1 MAKLAYA
8 RKREWVDLFLV
19 LVVSIVFTFISLSIN
34 FIDTMY
40 KYFYVITHYPA
51 AELVINLV
59 FLWLIGLLW
68 VTYRQWQRSLQGQ
81 MELEDTISSI
91 NPDVL
96 MVIDGNQ
103 KVILCNAP
111 VRHMFGYEAAE
122 IINKH
127 TDFLFSDREPC
138 PAGEQAMPESPGNG
152 GFQRESATGKRKSG
166 ETFGLEII
174 TAKLRNREGAV
185 LLLKDVNERRRAQ
198 DAVKLSEERY
208 QRLIENANDGIVSTD
223 NAGIIIGFNKK
234 AEGIFGYAQEEVMG
248 KPVFFLFPEEER
260 DGDMKMFEQFKT
272 TGEPELIFKT
282 IERDG
287 LRKDGR
293 RISLE
298 ATLSVSG
305 AKEKSIIT
313 TILRDITERRKM
325 EQQLSQ
331 SEKLRSLGELAG
343 GVAHEFNNVLAA
355 ILGRVQLLKM
365 QLEPPL
371 SPEERQKLLLDLLK
385 SLDII
390 EKASFDGAQV
400 VKRIQEFSRKRT
412 DNQDFT
418 PITINELL
426 ENALEFT
433 HMRWKNDAETKG
445 ITIAID
451 KAYADLPATFG
462 SASEIREVF
471 TNIINNALDAM
482 PDGGRIAIRTFREDD
497 QICVTIE
504 DTGVG
509 IPESIRSRIFDP
521 FFTTK
526 GVQSTGLGMS
536 VAYGI
541 VNRHHGAIAV
551 DSVEGKGSAFT
562 IKLPIVQEK
571 FPEHASVK
579 PEAEKNRKARI
590 LVIEDEEDVRQLLF
604 DILSSE
610 GHEVE
615 VASDG
620 IQGLDIF
627 RGSDFD
633 LVCTDLGM
641 PKVSGWQVAEEI
653 KRIGRRVPVAIITG
667 WDVNI
672 MESELK
678 EKAINF
684 VIQKPFQVKQ
694 VLGLVKDGILLK
706 EQFKAA

>member
-1 MAKLAYA
+1 MKLAYTQ
-8 RKREWVDLFLV
+8 KREWMDLFLV
-19 LVVSIVFTFISLSIN
+19 LVVSIVFTLISLSIN
-34 FIDTMY
+34 FIDKMY
-40 KYFYVITHYPA
+40 KYFYVITRYPV
-51 AELVINLV
+51 AEFIINLV
-59 FLWLIGLLW
+59 FLWLVGLLW
-68 VTYRQWQRSLQGQ
+68 ITYRQWKRSLKGQ
-81 MELEDTISSI
+81 RELEDTISSI

-96 MVIDGNQ
+96 MVVDGNR
-103 KVILCNAP
+103 KIILCNAP
-111 VRHMFGYEAAE
+111 VRHMFGYEPDE

-127 TDFLFSDREPC
+127 TDFLYGDSEPCTSDRE
-138 PAGEQAMPESPGNG
+138 ESHEGSDNA
-152 GFQRESATGKRKSG
+152 GFQREVATGKRKNG
-166 ETFGLEII
+166 DTFGLEII
-174 TAKLRNREGAV
+174 TATLHERDGAV
-185 LLLKDVNERRRAQ
+185 LLLKDVNERKRAE

-208 QRLIENANDGIVSTD
+208 QHLIENANDGIVSTD
-223 NAGIIIGFNKK
+223 NEGIIIGFNKK
-234 AEGIFGYAQEEVMG
+234 AADIFGYTQEEVIG
-248 KPVFFLFPEEER
+248 KPVFLLFPEEDMEE
-260 DGDMKMFEQFKT
+260 DMKVLEKCKT
-272 TGEPELIFKT
+272 AGELGLIGKT

-287 LRKDGR
+287 LRKDGKR
-293 RISLE
+293 VSLE

-305 AKEKSIIT
+305 AKGKSIVT
-313 TILRDITERRKM
+313 AILRDVTERKKI
-325 EQQLSQ
+325 EHQLSQ

-355 ILGRVQLLKM
+355 ILGRVQLLKL

-371 SPEERQKLLLDLLK
+371 SPEERQKLMLDLLR

-390 EKASFDGAQV
+390 EKASFDGALV
-400 VKRIQEFSRKRT
+400 VKRIQEFSRKRN
-412 DNQDFT
+412 DDRDFNR
-418 PITINELL
+418 ININELL
-426 ENALEFT
+426 DNALEFT
-433 HMRWKNDAETKG
+433 QMRWKNDAETKG
-445 ITIAID
+445 ITVTIH
-451 KAYADLPATFG
+451 KEYADLPATFG

-482 PDGGRIAIRTFREDD
+482 PDGGSITIRTFREDNHTC
-497 QICVTIE
+497 IRIA

-509 IPESIRSRIFDP
+509 IPETIRNQIFDP

-536 VAYGI
+536 VSYGI
-541 VNRHHGAIAV
+541 INRHHGTIAV
-551 DSVEGKGSAFT
+551 DSAEGKGSAFT
-562 IKLPIVQEK
+562 IKLPITQEK
-571 FPEHASVK
+571 SQENVIVQ

-627 RGSDFD
+627 KGRDFD

-653 KRIGRRVPVAIITG
+653 KRIGRKVPVAIITG

-678 EKAINF
+678 EKAVNF

-694 VLGLVKDGILLK
+694 VLSLVKEGVLLK
-706 EQFKAA
+706 DQFKAA

>member
-1 MAKLAYA
+1 MKLAYTQ
-8 RKREWVDLFLV
+8 KREWIDLFLV
-19 LVVSIVFTFISLSIN
+19 LAVSFVFTLISLSIN
-34 FIDTMY
+34 FIDKMY
-40 KYFYVITHYPA
+40 KYFYVITRYPV
-51 AELVINLV
+51 AEFVINLV

-68 VTYRQWQRSLQGQ
+68 ITYRQWRRSLQGQ
-81 MELEDTISSI
+81 RELEDTISSI

-96 MVIDGNQ
+96 MVVDGNR
-103 KVILCNAP
+103 KIILCNAP
-111 VRHMFGYEAAE
+111 VRQMFGYEAGE
-122 IINKH
+122 IINRH
-127 TDFLFSDREPC
+127 TDCLFSDRELCAPDN
-138 PAGEQAMPESPGNG
+138 PHMHAVPDSD
-152 GFQRESATGKRKSG
+152 GFQRELATGKRKSG

-185 LLLKDVNERRRAQ
+185 LLLKDVNDRKRAE
-198 DAVKLSEERY
+198 DAVKLSEEKY
-208 QRLIENANDGIVSTD
+208 QHLIENANDGIISMD
-223 NAGIIIGFNKK
+223 NEGMIIGFNKK
-234 AEGIFGYAQEEVMG
+234 AEDIFGYSQDEIMG
-248 KPVFFLFPEEER
+248 KPVFLLFPVEER
-260 DGDMKMFEQFKT
+260 DGDMKMFEQFNT
-272 TGEPELIFKT
+272 TGELGLIGKT

-287 LRKDGR
+287 LRRDGKR
-293 RISLE
+293 VSIE

-305 AKEKSIIT
+305 TRGKSIIT
-313 TILRDITERRKM
+313 AILRDVTERRKI

-355 ILGRVQLLKM
+355 ILGRVQLLKL

-371 SPEERQKLLLDLLK
+371 SPEERQKLLLDLLR

-412 DNQDFT
+412 DDRDFNA
-418 PITINELL
+418 ININELL
-426 ENALEFT
+426 DNALEFT
-433 HMRWKNDAETKG
+433 QMRWKNDAETKG
-445 ITIAID
+445 ITVAIH
-451 KAYADLPATFG
+451 KEYADLPATSG

-471 TNIINNALDAM
+471 TNVINNALDAM
-482 PDGGRIAIRTFREDD
+482 PDGGIITIRTCREDD
-497 QICVTIE
+497 HICIKIA
-504 DTGVG
+504 DTGTG
-509 IPESIRSRIFDP
+509 IPETIRSRIFDP

-536 VAYGI
+536 VSYGI
-541 VNRHHGAIAV
+541 IGRHHGTIAV
-551 DSVEGKGSAFT
+551 DSTEGNGTAFT
-562 IKLPIVQEK
+562 VKIPITREMSHEK
-571 FPEHASVK
+571 PLLK
-579 PEAEKNRKARI
+579 TEAEKNRKARI
-590 LVIEDEEDVRQLLF
+590 LVIEDEDDVRQLLF

-620 IQGLDIF
+620 IEGLDLF
-627 RGSDFD
+627 KERDFD

-653 KRIGRRVPVAIITG
+653 KRIGRKVPVAIITG

-678 EKAINF
+678 EKAVNF

-694 VLGLVKDGILLK
+694 VLSLVKEGVTLRD
-706 EQFKAA
+706 QFKAA

>member
-1 MAKLAYA
+1 VKLAYTQ
-8 RKREWVDLFLV
+8 KREWIDLFLV
-19 LVVSIVFTFISLSIN
+19 LAVSFVFTLISLSIN
-34 FIDTMY
+34 FIDKMY
-40 KYFYVITHYPA
+40 KYFYVITRYPV
-51 AELVINLV
+51 AEFVINLV

-68 VTYRQWQRSLQGQ
+68 ITYRQWRRSLQGQ
-81 MELEDTISSI
+81 RELEDTISSI

-96 MVIDGNQ
+96 MVVDGNR
-103 KVILCNAP
+103 KIILCNAP
-111 VRHMFGYEAAE
+111 VRQMFGYEAGE
-122 IINKH
+122 IINRH
-127 TDFLFSDREPC
+127 TDCLFSDRELCAPDN
-138 PAGEQAMPESPGNG
+138 PDMHDVPDSD
-152 GFQRESATGKRKSG
+152 GFQRELATGKRKSG

-185 LLLKDVNERRRAQ
+185 LLLKDVNDRKRAE
-198 DAVKLSEERY
+198 DAVKLSEEKY
-208 QRLIENANDGIVSTD
+208 QHLIENANDGIISMD
-223 NAGIIIGFNKK
+223 NEGMIIGFNKK
-234 AEGIFGYAQEEVMG
+234 AEDIFGYSQDEIMG
-248 KPVFFLFPEEER
+248 KPVFLLFPVEER
-260 DGDMKMFEQFKT
+260 DGDMKMFEQFNT
-272 TGEPELIFKT
+272 TGELGLIGKT

-287 LRKDGR
+287 LRRDGKR
-293 RISLE
+293 VSIE

-305 AKEKSIIT
+305 TRGKSIIT
-313 TILRDITERRKM
+313 AILRDVTERRKI

-355 ILGRVQLLKM
+355 ILGRVQLLKL

-371 SPEERQKLLLDLLK
+371 SPEERQKLLLDLLR

-412 DNQDFT
+412 DDRDFNA
-418 PITINELL
+418 ININELL
-426 ENALEFT
+426 DNALEFT
-433 HMRWKNDAETKG
+433 QMRWKNDAETKG
-445 ITIAID
+445 ITVAIH
-451 KAYADLPATFG
+451 KEYADLPATSG

-471 TNIINNALDAM
+471 TNVINNALDAM
-482 PDGGRIAIRTFREDD
+482 PDGGIITIRTCREDD
-497 QICVTIE
+497 HICIKIA
-504 DTGVG
+504 DTGTG
-509 IPESIRSRIFDP
+509 IPETIRSRIFDP

-536 VAYGI
+536 VSYGI
-541 VNRHHGAIAV
+541 IGRHHGTIAV
-551 DSVEGKGSAFT
+551 DSTEGNGTAFT
-562 IKLPIVQEK
+562 VKIPITREMSHEK
-571 FPEHASVK
+571 PLLK
-579 PEAEKNRKARI
+579 TEAEKNRKARI
-590 LVIEDEEDVRQLLF
+590 LVIEDEDDVRQLLF

-620 IQGLDIF
+620 IEGLDLF
-627 RGSDFD
+627 KERDFD

-653 KRIGRRVPVAIITG
+653 KRIGRKVPVAIITG

-678 EKAINF
+678 EKAVNF

-694 VLGLVKDGILLK
+694 VLSLVKEGVTLRD
-706 EQFKAA
+706 QFKAA

>member
-1 MAKLAYA
+1 VKLAYTQ
-8 RKREWVDLFLV
+8 KREWIDLFMV
-19 LVVSIVFTFISLSIN
+19 LAVSFVFTLISLSIN
-34 FIDTMY
+34 FIDKMY
-40 KYFYVITHYPA
+40 KYFYVITRYPV
-51 AELVINLV
+51 AEFVINLV

-68 VTYRQWQRSLQGQ
+68 ITYRQWRRSLQGQ
-81 MELEDTISSI
+81 RELEDTISSI

-96 MVIDGNQ
+96 MVVDGNR
-103 KVILCNAP
+103 KIILCNAP
-111 VRHMFGYEAAE
+111 VRQMFGYAAEE
-122 IINKH
+122 IINKP
-127 TDFLFSDREPC
+127 TDWLFSDRELCAPDN
-138 PAGEQAMPESPGNG
+138 PDMHDVPDSD
-152 GFQRESATGKRKSG
+152 GFQREFATGKRKSG

-174 TAKLRNREGAV
+174 TARLRNREGAV
-185 LLLKDVNERRRAQ
+185 LLLKDVNDRKRAE
-198 DAVKLSEERY
+198 DAVKLSEEKY
-208 QRLIENANDGIVSTD
+208 QRLIENANDGIVSMD
-223 NAGIIIGFNKK
+223 NEGLIIGFNKK
-234 AEGIFGYAQEEVMG
+234 AEDIFGYIQKEVMG
-248 KPVFFLFPEEER
+248 KPVFLLFPEEER
-260 DGDMKMFEQFKT
+260 DGDMEVFEQFKT
-272 TGEPELIFKT
+272 TGELGLLGKT

-293 RISLE
+293 RVSLE

-313 TILRDITERRKM
+313 AILRDITERRKI

-355 ILGRVQLLKM
+355 ILGRVQLLKL

-371 SPEERQKLLLDLLK
+371 SPEERQKLLLDLLR

-412 DNQDFT
+412 DDRDFKA
-418 PITINELL
+418 ININELL
-426 ENALEFT
+426 DNALEFT
-433 HMRWKNDAETKG
+433 QMRWKNDAETKG
-445 ITIAID
+445 ITVAIH
-451 KAYADLPATFG
+451 KEYADLPATTG

-482 PDGGRIAIRTFREDD
+482 PDGGSITIRTCREDD
-497 QICVTIE
+497 HICIKIA
-504 DTGVG
+504 DTGAG
-509 IPESIRSRIFDP
+509 IPEMIRNRIFDP

-536 VAYGI
+536 VSYGI
-541 VNRHHGAIAV
+541 ISRHHGSIAV
-551 DSVEGKGSAFT
+551 DSTEGNGTAFT
-562 IKLPIVQEK
+562 VKIPITREMSHEK
-571 FPEHASVK
+571 PLLK
-579 PEAEKNRKARI
+579 TEAEKNRKARI
-590 LVIEDEEDVRQLLF
+590 LVIEDEDDVRQLLF

-620 IQGLDIF
+620 IQGLDLF
-627 RGSDFD
+627 MERDFD

-653 KRIGRRVPVAIITG
+653 KRIGRKVPVAIITG

-678 EKAINF
+678 EKAVNF

-694 VLGLVKDGILLK
+694 VLSLVKEGVTLRD
-706 EQFKAA
+706 QFKAA

>member
-1 MAKLAYA
+1 MKLAYA

-51 AELVINLV
+51 AEFVINLV

-68 VTYRQWQRSLQGQ
+68 MTYRQWQRALQGQ
-81 MELEDTISSI
+81 RELEHTISSI

-103 KVILCNAP
+103 KIILCNAP

-127 TDFLFSDREPC
+127 TDFLFGDREAY
-138 PAGEQAMPESPGNG
+138 PADSQAGPESPGNG
-152 GFQRESATGKRKSG
+152 GFQRESAMGKRKSG
-166 ETFGLEII
+166 EIFGLEII

-185 LLLKDVNERRRAQ
+185 LLLKDVNERKRAQ
-198 DAVKLSEERY
+198 EAVKLSEERY
-208 QRLIENANDGIVSTD
+208 QRLIENANDGIVSID
-223 NAGIIIGFNKK
+223 NEGLVIGFNKK
-234 AEGIFGYAQEEVMG
+234 AEDIFGYAHEEVMG
-248 KPVFFLFPEEER
+248 KPVFLLFPEEER
-260 DGDMKMFEQFKT
+260 NGDMKMFEQFKT
-272 TGEPELIFKT
+272 TGELELIVKT
-282 IERDG
+282 IEREG

-293 RISLE
+293 RVSLE

-313 TILRDITERRKM
+313 AILRDVTERKKL
-325 EQQLSQ
+325 EQQLTQ

-355 ILGRVQLLKM
+355 ILGRVQLLNL

-371 SPEERQKLLLDLLK
+371 SPEERQKLLLDLLR

-412 DNQDFT
+412 DDRDFGR
-418 PITINELL
+418 IDINELL
-426 ENALEFT
+426 DNVLEFT
-433 HMRWKNDAETKG
+433 QVRWKNDAETKG
-445 ITIAID
+445 STIAID
-451 KAYADLPATFG
+451 KSYADLPATFG

-482 PDGGRIAIRTFREDD
+482 PDGGRIAIRTFREGD
-497 QICVTIE
+497 QICVKIE

-509 IPESIRSRIFDP
+509 IPESIRGRIFDP

-536 VAYGI
+536 VSYGI

-562 IKLPIVQEK
+562 IKLPIVQE
-571 FPEHASVK
+571 PCPVNVSLK

-610 GHEVE
+610 GHDVE

-672 MESELK
+672 MESELRD
-678 EKAINF
+678 KAISF

-694 VLGLVKDGILLK
+694 VLGLVKEGVLLK

>member
-1 MAKLAYA
+1 VKLAYTQ
-8 RKREWVDLFLV
+8 KREWIDLFLV
-19 LVVSIVFTFISLSIN
+19 LAVSFVFTLISLSIN
-34 FIDTMY
+34 FIDKMY
-40 KYFYVITHYPA
+40 KYFYVITRYPV
-51 AELVINLV
+51 AEFVINLV

-68 VTYRQWQRSLQGQ
+68 ITYRQWRRSLQGQ
-81 MELEDTISSI
+81 RELEDTISSI

-96 MVIDGNQ
+96 MVVDGNQ
-103 KVILCNAP
+103 KIILCNAP
-111 VRHMFGYEAAE
+111 VRQMFGYEAEE
-122 IINKH
+122 IINKP
-127 TDFLFSDREPC
+127 TDWLFSDRELCAPD
-138 PAGEQAMPESPGNG
+138 SD
-152 GFQRESATGKRKSG
+152 GFQREFAAGKRKSG

-174 TAKLRNREGAV
+174 TARLRNREGAV
-185 LLLKDVNERRRAQ
+185 LLLKDVNDRKRAE
-198 DAVKLSEERY
+198 DAVKLSEEKY
-208 QRLIENANDGIVSTD
+208 QRLIENANDGIVSMD
-223 NAGIIIGFNKK
+223 NEGLIIGFNKK
-234 AEGIFGYAQEEVMG
+234 AEDIFGYTQKEVMG
-248 KPVFFLFPEEER
+248 KPVFLLFPEEER
-260 DGDMKMFEQFKT
+260 DGDMEVFKQFKT
-272 TGEPELIFKT
+272 TGELGLLGKT

-293 RISLE
+293 RVSLE

-313 TILRDITERRKM
+313 AILRDITERRKI

-355 ILGRVQLLKM
+355 ILGRVQLLKL

-371 SPEERQKLLLDLLK
+371 SPEERQKLLLDLLR

-412 DNQDFT
+412 DDRDFKA
-418 PITINELL
+418 ININELL
-426 ENALEFT
+426 DNALEFT
-433 HMRWKNDAETKG
+433 QMRWKNDAETKG
-445 ITIAID
+445 ITVAIN
-451 KAYADLPATFG
+451 KEYADLPATTG

-482 PDGGRIAIRTFREDD
+482 PDGGSITIRTCREDD
-497 QICVTIE
+497 HICIKIA
-504 DTGVG
+504 DTGAG
-509 IPESIRSRIFDP
+509 IPEMIRNRIFDP

-536 VAYGI
+536 VSYGI
-541 VNRHHGAIAV
+541 ISRHHGSIAV
-551 DSVEGKGSAFT
+551 DSTEGNGTAFT
-562 IKLPIVQEK
+562 VKIPITREMS
-571 FPEHASVK
+571 HDK
-579 PEAEKNRKARI
+579 PLLKTEAEKNRKARI
-590 LVIEDEEDVRQLLF
+590 LVIEDEDDVRQLLF

-620 IQGLDIF
+620 IQGLGLF
-627 RGSDFD
+627 KERDFD

-653 KRIGRRVPVAIITG
+653 KRIGRKVPVAIITG

-678 EKAINF
+678 EKAVNF

-694 VLGLVKDGILLK
+694 VLSLVKEGVTLRD
-706 EQFKAA
+706 QFKAA

>member
-1 MAKLAYA
+1 MKLAYTQ
-8 RKREWVDLFLV
+8 KREWIDLFLV
-19 LVVSIVFTFISLSIN
+19 LVVSIVFTLISLSIN
-34 FIDTMY
+34 FIDKMY
-40 KYFYVITHYPA
+40 KYFYVITRHPA
-51 AELVINLV
+51 AEFIANLV

-68 VTYRQWQRSLQGQ
+68 ITYRQWQRSLQGQ
-81 MELEDTISSI
+81 RELEDTISSI

-96 MVIDGNQ
+96 MVVDGNQ
-103 KVILCNAP
+103 KIILCNAP
-111 VRHMFGYEAAE
+111 VRKMFGYEAVE
-122 IINKH
+122 IINKQ
-127 TDFLFSDREPC
+127 TDFLFGDIERC
-138 PAGEQAMPESPGNG
+138 PADEPEMPDVRHDD
-152 GFQRESATGKRKSG
+152 GFRRESATGKRKSG

-174 TAKLRNREGAV
+174 TARLRNREGAV
-185 LLLKDVNERRRAQ
+185 LLLKDVNERKRAQ
-198 DAVKLSEERY
+198 DAVKLSEEKY
-208 QRLIENANDGIVSTD
+208 QRLIENANDGIISADHEGLLV
-223 NAGIIIGFNKK
+223 GFNKK
-234 AEGIFGYAQEEVMG
+234 AEDIFGYAQEEVMG
-248 KPVFFLFPEEER
+248 KPVFLLFPEEER
-260 DGDMKMFEQFKT
+260 NGDMKMFEQFKT
-272 TGEPELIFKT
+272 TGELELIVKT
-282 IERDG
+282 IEREG

-293 RISLE
+293 RVSLE

-313 TILRDITERRKM
+313 AILRDVTERKKI
-325 EQQLSQ
+325 EQQLTQ

-355 ILGRVQLLKM
+355 ILGRVQLLKL

-371 SPEERQKLLLDLLK
+371 SPEERQKLLLDLLR

-412 DNQDFT
+412 DDRDFGR
-418 PITINELL
+418 IDINELL
-426 ENALEFT
+426 DNVLEFT
-433 HMRWKNDAETKG
+433 QVRWKNDAETKG
-445 ITIAID
+445 IAIAID
-451 KAYADLPATFG
+451 KSYADLPATFG

-482 PDGGRIAIRTFREDD
+482 PDGGRIAIRTFREGD
-497 QICVTIE
+497 QICVKIE

-536 VAYGI
+536 VTYGI

-571 FPEHASVK
+571 FPEHGSAK

-610 GHEVE
+610 GHDVE

-672 MESELK
+672 MESELR
-678 EKAINF
+678 EKAISF

-694 VLGLVKDGILLK
+694 VLGLVKEGVILK

>member
-1 MAKLAYA
+1 VKLAYTQ
-8 RKREWVDLFLV
+8 KREWIDLFLV
-19 LVVSIVFTFISLSIN
+19 LAVSFVFTLISLSIN
-34 FIDTMY
+34 FIDKMY
-40 KYFYVITHYPA
+40 KYFYVITRYPV
-51 AELVINLV
+51 AEFVINLV

-68 VTYRQWQRSLQGQ
+68 ITYRQWRRSLQGQ
-81 MELEDTISSI
+81 RELEDTISSI

-96 MVIDGNQ
+96 MVVDGNR
-103 KVILCNAP
+103 KIILCNAP
-111 VRHMFGYEAAE
+111 VRQMFGYEAGE
-122 IINKH
+122 IINRH
-127 TDFLFSDREPC
+127 TDCLFSDRELCAPDN
-138 PAGEQAMPESPGNG
+138 PHMHDVPDSD
-152 GFQRESATGKRKSG
+152 GFQRELATGKRKSG

-185 LLLKDVNERRRAQ
+185 LLLKDVNDRKRAE
-198 DAVKLSEERY
+198 DAVKLSEEKY
-208 QRLIENANDGIVSTD
+208 QHLIENANDGIISMD
-223 NAGIIIGFNKK
+223 NEGMIIGFNKK
-234 AEGIFGYAQEEVMG
+234 AEDIFGYSQDEIMG
-248 KPVFFLFPEEER
+248 KPVFLLFPVEER
-260 DGDMKMFEQFKT
+260 DGDMKMFEQFNT
-272 TGEPELIFKT
+272 TGELGLIGKT

-287 LRKDGR
+287 LRRDGKR
-293 RISLE
+293 VSIE

-305 AKEKSIIT
+305 TRGKSIIT
-313 TILRDITERRKM
+313 AILRDVTERRKI

-355 ILGRVQLLKM
+355 ILGRVQLLKL

-371 SPEERQKLLLDLLK
+371 SPEERQKLLLDLLR

-412 DNQDFT
+412 DDRDFNA
-418 PITINELL
+418 ININELL
-426 ENALEFT
+426 DNALEFT
-433 HMRWKNDAETKG
+433 QMRWKNDAETKG
-445 ITIAID
+445 ITVAIH
-451 KAYADLPATFG
+451 KEYADLPATSG

-471 TNIINNALDAM
+471 TNVINNALDAM
-482 PDGGRIAIRTFREDD
+482 PDGGIITIRTCREDD
-497 QICVTIE
+497 HICIKIA
-504 DTGVG
+504 DTGTG
-509 IPESIRSRIFDP
+509 IPETIRSRIFDP

-536 VAYGI
+536 VSYGI
-541 VNRHHGAIAV
+541 IGRHHGTIAV
-551 DSVEGKGSAFT
+551 DSTEGNGTAFT
-562 IKLPIVQEK
+562 VKIPITREMSHEK
-571 FPEHASVK
+571 PLLK
-579 PEAEKNRKARI
+579 TEAEKNRKARI
-590 LVIEDEEDVRQLLF
+590 LVIEDEDDVRQLLF

-620 IQGLDIF
+620 IEGLDLF
-627 RGSDFD
+627 KERDFD

-653 KRIGRRVPVAIITG
+653 KRIGRKVPVAIITG

-678 EKAINF
+678 EKAVNF

-694 VLGLVKDGILLK
+694 VLSLVKEGVTLRD
-706 EQFKAA
+706 QFKAA

>member
-1 MAKLAYA
+1 MKLAYTQ
-8 RKREWVDLFLV
+8 KREWIDLFLV
-19 LVVSIVFTFISLSIN
+19 LAVSFVFTLISLSIN
-34 FIDTMY
+34 FIDKMY
-40 KYFYVITHYPA
+40 KYFYVITRYPV
-51 AELVINLV
+51 AEFVINLV

-68 VTYRQWQRSLQGQ
+68 ITYRQWRRSLQGQ
-81 MELEDTISSI
+81 RELEDTISSI

-96 MVIDGNQ
+96 MVVDGNR
-103 KVILCNAP
+103 KIILCNAP
-111 VRHMFGYEAAE
+111 VRQMFGYEAGE
-122 IINKH
+122 IINRH
-127 TDFLFSDREPC
+127 TDCLFSDRELCAPDN
-138 PAGEQAMPESPGNG
+138 PHMHDVPDSD
-152 GFQRESATGKRKSG
+152 GFQRELATGKRKSG

-185 LLLKDVNERRRAQ
+185 LLLKDVNDRKRAE
-198 DAVKLSEERY
+198 DAVKLSEEKY
-208 QRLIENANDGIVSTD
+208 QHLIENANDGIISMD
-223 NAGIIIGFNKK
+223 NEGMIIGFNKK
-234 AEGIFGYAQEEVMG
+234 AEDIFGYSQDEIMG
-248 KPVFFLFPEEER
+248 KPVFLLFPVEER
-260 DGDMKMFEQFKT
+260 DGDMKMFEQFNT
-272 TGEPELIFKT
+272 TGELGLIGKT

-287 LRKDGR
+287 LRRDGKR
-293 RISLE
+293 VSIE

-305 AKEKSIIT
+305 TRGKSIIT
-313 TILRDITERRKM
+313 AILRDVTERRKI

-355 ILGRVQLLKM
+355 ILGRVQLLKL

-371 SPEERQKLLLDLLK
+371 SPEERQKLLLDLLR

-412 DNQDFT
+412 DDRDFNA
-418 PITINELL
+418 ININELL
-426 ENALEFT
+426 DNALEFT
-433 HMRWKNDAETKG
+433 QMRWKNDAETKG
-445 ITIAID
+445 ITVAIH
-451 KAYADLPATFG
+451 KEYADLPATSG

-471 TNIINNALDAM
+471 TNVINNALDAM
-482 PDGGRIAIRTFREDD
+482 PDGGIITIRTCREDD
-497 QICVTIE
+497 HICIKIA
-504 DTGVG
+504 DTGTG
-509 IPESIRSRIFDP
+509 IPETIRSRIFDP

-536 VAYGI
+536 VSYGI
-541 VNRHHGAIAV
+541 IGRHHGTIAV
-551 DSVEGKGSAFT
+551 DSTEGNGTAFT
-562 IKLPIVQEK
+562 VKIPITREMSHEK
-571 FPEHASVK
+571 PLLK
-579 PEAEKNRKARI
+579 TEAEKNRKARI
-590 LVIEDEEDVRQLLF
+590 LVIEDEDDVRQLLF

-620 IQGLDIF
+620 IEGLDLF
-627 RGSDFD
+627 KERDFD

-653 KRIGRRVPVAIITG
+653 KRIGRKVPVAIITG

-678 EKAINF
+678 EKAVNF

-694 VLGLVKDGILLK
+694 VLSLVKEGVTLRD
-706 EQFKAA
+706 QFKAA

>member
-1 MAKLAYA
+1 MKLAYTQ
-8 RKREWVDLFLV
+8 KREWIDLFLV
-19 LVVSIVFTFISLSIN
+19 LAVSFVFTLISLSIN
-34 FIDTMY
+34 FIDKMY
-40 KYFYVITHYPA
+40 KYFYVITRYPV
-51 AELVINLV
+51 AEFVINLV

-68 VTYRQWQRSLQGQ
+68 ITYRQWRRSLQGQ
-81 MELEDTISSI
+81 RELEDTISSI

-96 MVIDGNQ
+96 MVVDGNQ
-103 KVILCNAP
+103 KIILCNAP
-111 VRHMFGYEAAE
+111 VRQMFGYEAEE
-122 IINKH
+122 IINKP
-127 TDFLFSDREPC
+127 TDWLFSDRELCAPDN
-138 PAGEQAMPESPGNG
+138 PDTHDAPDSD
-152 GFQRESATGKRKSG
+152 GFQREFATGKRKSG

-174 TAKLRNREGAV
+174 TARLRNREGAV
-185 LLLKDVNERRRAQ
+185 LLLKDVNDRKRAE
-198 DAVKLSEERY
+198 DAVKLSEEKY
-208 QRLIENANDGIVSTD
+208 QRLIENANDGIVSMD
-223 NAGIIIGFNKK
+223 NEGLIIGFNKK
-234 AEGIFGYAQEEVMG
+234 AEDIFGYPQKEVME
-248 KPVFFLFPEEER
+248 KPVFLLFPEEER
-260 DGDMKMFEQFKT
+260 DGDMEVFKQFKT
-272 TGEPELIFKT
+272 TGELGLLGKT

-293 RISLE
+293 RVSLE

-313 TILRDITERRKM
+313 AILRDITERRKI

-355 ILGRVQLLKM
+355 ILGRVQLLKL

-371 SPEERQKLLLDLLK
+371 SSEERQKLLLDLLR

-412 DNQDFT
+412 DDRDFKA
-418 PITINELL
+418 ININELL
-426 ENALEFT
+426 DNALEFT
-433 HMRWKNDAETKG
+433 QMRWKNDAETKG
-445 ITIAID
+445 ITVAIH
-451 KAYADLPATFG
+451 KEYADLPATTG

-482 PDGGRIAIRTFREDD
+482 PDGGSITIRTCREDD
-497 QICVTIE
+497 HICIKIA
-504 DTGVG
+504 DTGAG
-509 IPESIRSRIFDP
+509 IPEMILNRIFDP

-536 VAYGI
+536 VSYGI
-541 VNRHHGAIAV
+541 ISRHHGSIAV
-551 DSVEGKGSAFT
+551 DSTEGNGTAFT
-562 IKLPIVQEK
+562 VKIPITREMSHEK
-571 FPEHASVK
+571 TLLK
-579 PEAEKNRKARI
+579 TEAEKNRKARI
-590 LVIEDEEDVRQLLF
+590 LVIEDEDDVRQLLF

-620 IQGLDIF
+620 IEGLGLF
-627 RGSDFD
+627 KERDFD

-653 KRIGRRVPVAIITG
+653 KRIGRKVPVAIITG

-678 EKAINF
+678 EKAVNF

-694 VLGLVKDGILLK
+694 VLSLVNEGVTLRD
-706 EQFKAA
+706 QFKAA